1 MKFAS
6 LQKFAFVTL
15 FAAAIVGCEENHEAS
30 ETRSVARKITL
41 PEDAKVVAEGVGE
54 LKYRAMQDG
63 RVFVFD
69 VEDSALENA
78 RHVRTGQILVLK
90 PDENVVTLDGHK
102 IVEQDLKKDHTHRL
116 LFEPE

>member
-1 MKFAS
+1 MKYAS
-6 LQKFAFVTL
+6 LQKFAFVAL
-15 FAAAIVGCEENHEAS
+15 VAAAIVGCEETHEPS
-30 ETRSVARKITL
+30 ETRAVARKITL
-41 PEDAKVVAEGVGE
+41 PDDAKVVAEGVGE

-102 IVEQDLKKDHTHRL
+102 VVEQDLKKDHTHRL
-116 LFEPE
+116 YFEPE